1 MIIYYIIAAIFI
13 CIDQLVKYLTVQNIP
28 LQKTVEVVPDVL
40 SLTYYQ
46 NTGAAWSILE
56 GQMWFFYIVTL
67 IVIGVIIYYLH
78 THGRQSKLFSTA
90 LSLLLAGAVG
100 NLIDRLFHQFVVD
113 MFKLEFIQFP
123 IFNVADSAL
132 TIGVALM
139 IIYLIIDEVKL
150 YKQKKSVDK

>member
-1 MIIYYIIAAIFI
+1 MVIYYIIAAIVI

-28 LQKTVEVVPDVL
+28 LRETVEVIPNVL
-40 SLTYYQ
+40 SLTYHQ

-67 IVIGVIIYYLH
+67 IVVGVILYYLH
-78 THGRQSKLFSTA
+78 TQGRQSKLFSTA
-90 LSLLLAGAVG
+90 LSFLLAGAVG

-113 MFKLEFIQFP
+113 MFQLEFIQFP

-139 IIYLIIDEVKL
+139 ILYLIIDEIKL
-150 YKQKKSVDK
+150 YKQKKAADK

>member
-1 MIIYYIIAAIFI
+1 MVIYYIIAAILVG
-13 CIDQLVKYLTVQNIP
+13 IDQLVKYFTVQNIP
-28 LQKTVEVVPDVL
+28 LHETVEAVPNVL
-40 SLTYYQ
+40 SFTYHQ

-67 IVIGVIIYYLH
+67 LVVGVLLYYLH
-78 THGRQSKLFSTA
+78 TQGRQSKLFSIA
-90 LSLLLAGAVG
+90 LSFLLAGAIG

-132 TIGVALM
+132 TIGVILM
-139 IIYLIIDEVKL
+139 IAYLILDEIKL
-150 YKQKKSVDK
+150 HKQKKAADK